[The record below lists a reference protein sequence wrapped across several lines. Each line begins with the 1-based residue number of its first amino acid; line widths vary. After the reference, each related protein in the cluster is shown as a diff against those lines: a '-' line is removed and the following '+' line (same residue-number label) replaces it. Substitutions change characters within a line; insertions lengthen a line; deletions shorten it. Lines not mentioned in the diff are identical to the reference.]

1 MHYLQK
7 YAQHALDIVFPLRC
21 AGCQANGYILCPVC
35 KTTIRPLTP
44 PLCWHCSHTLSVNG
58 SCQSCH
64 QHFLQLS
71 GLRALGPY
79 QEPLRSYIH
88 QLKYDGNTHLAQ
100 PLGQL
105 LALAYRTYGMHADII
120 LPVPLH
126 EQRQRERGYNHAALL
141 ARVCASLLG
150 ITVRE
155 DVLLRRRATS
165 AQVGLKV
172 DERYQNVAT
181 AFDCSH
187 AAATNILTARC
198 ILVIDDVCTT
208 GATLE
213 ACAAPL
219 FAAGALSVWGLVLAL
234 T

>member
-1 MHYLQK
+1 
-7 YAQHALDIVFPLRC
+7 
-21 AGCQANGYILCPVC
+21 
-35 KTTIRPLTP
+35 
-44 PLCWHCSHTLSVNG
+44 VNG
-58 SCQSCH
+58 SCQSCQ
-64 QHFLQLS
+64 QHILQLS
-71 GLRALGPY
+71 GLRALGHY
-79 QEPLRSYIH
+79 QEPLRGYIH
-88 QLKYDGNTHLAQ
+88 QLKYQGNKRLAL
-100 PLGQL
+100 PLGQF

-126 EQRQRERGYNHAALL
+126 AQRQRERGYNHAALL
-141 ARVCASLLG
+141 ARACGNLLG
-150 ITVRE
+150 IAVRE
-155 DVLLRRRATS
+155 DVLLRHRATS

-181 AFDCSH
+181 AFDCTH
-187 AAATNILTARC
+187 VAATDILTGRS

>member
-1 MHYLQK
+1 MHYLHR

-21 AGCQANGYILCPVC
+21 AGCQASGYILCSAC
-35 KTTIRPLTP
+35 KATIRHLTA
-44 PLCWHCSHTLSVNG
+44 PLCWHCGHALPVNG
-58 SCQSCH
+58 SCQSCQ

-79 QEPLRSYIH
+79 QEPLRGYIH
-88 QLKYDGNTHLAQ
+88 QLKYDGNTRLAQ
-100 PLGQL
+100 PLGQF
-105 LALAYRTYGMHADII
+105 LALAYRTYGMHADIM

-126 EQRQRERGYNHAALL
+126 AQRQRERGYNHAALL
-141 ARVCASLLG
+141 ARVCAGLLG
-150 ITVRE
+150 VAVRE
-155 DVLLRRRATS
+155 DLLLRRHATS

-181 AFDCSH
+181 AFDCAH
-187 AAATNILTARC
+187 VAATNVLTGRC